1 MAPVLLVTSAGDA
14 AMAKIESIRLL
25 PHRVPVGDTTGDG
38 AARLPEAAAPAGP
51 LTYQGHAAA
60 LLDLLSAGD
69 PPAFA
74 TDSRD
79 RIVFWNSGMSELMG
93 KRADEVLGHRC
104 YETMAGRDVFGNR
117 FCYAN
122 CSVVASFREEE
133 KVNGFELKVAANG
146 SGRRAV
152 TVTILKLA
160 GVRPDLFTLVHI
172 LQPISEESRVERL
185 LERLGA
191 GKSMP
196 RVLTAPEPADAPP
209 LTRRETEVLNH
220 VAAGLQNKEVAQK
233 LHLSLATV
241 RNHIHNILDK
251 LGVHSKL
258 EAVALSFRKG
268 WIARNPDP
276 NGPPPAAP

>member
-1 MAPVLLVTSAGDA
+1 
-14 AMAKIESIRLL
+14 MAKIESIRLL
-25 PHRVPVGDTTGDG
+25 PRRVPAGNGTGDG
-38 AARLPEAAAPAGP
+38 AARPLEAAEAAASPGP
-51 LTYQGHAAA
+51 LRYQGHATA

-79 RIVFWNSGMSELMG
+79 RIVFWNSGMSELVD

-122 CSVVASFREEE
+122 CSVIATLREED
-133 KVNGFELKVAANG
+133 KVSGFELKVAANG
-146 SGRRAV
+146 SGQRAV
-152 TVTILKLA
+152 TVTILKLP

-172 LQPISEESRVERL
+172 LQPISEEGRVERL
-185 LERLGA
+185 LERLSM
-191 GKSMP
+191 GKGMP
-196 RVLTAPEPADAPP
+196 RVLAPPEAADAPP
-209 LTRRETEVLNH
+209 LTRRETEILNH
-220 VAAGLQNKEVAQK
+220 VAAGLQNKEVALK
-233 LHLSLATV
+233 LDLSLATV

-268 WIARNPDP
+268 WIARNSDT
-276 NGPPPAAP
+276 NAPPPANR